1 MQAFFV
7 VVMVSVLVVSVAFFV
22 VMGLRQK
29 RRTEALSRRAH
40 EMGLRFSVTDPFDI
54 PRRYGD
60 FALVANGHGGRAE
73 NVAYGRVGAWPL
85 RGFDFRYEL
94 GHGTRR
100 VTKLYSV
107 VVVETE
113 LHLPTVLM
121 WNDADVEFAPITS
134 RHCDGRLDCW
144 TYAGEETFARV
155 LAGACGDLAGDA
167 ASIETRG
174 SVLMLCV
181 PVRAGAGHT
190 DGRLGKAVRMIEAL
204 QGPLDEDRGDG
215 EADADD
221 STQQNVDSSDT
232 S

>member
-7 VVMVSVLVVSVAFFV
+7 VVLVSVLAASVAFFA

-29 RRTEALSRRAH
+29 RRTEVLSRRAH

-54 PRRYGD
+54 PVRYGD
-60 FALVANGHGGRAE
+60 FALIASGHSGRAE
-73 NVAYGRVGAWPL
+73 NVTYGHVGTWPL

-113 LHLPTVLM
+113 LHLPGVLM

-134 RHCDGRLDCW
+134 CHCDGHLDCW
-144 TYAGEETFARV
+144 TYAGEEAFARV
-155 LAGACGDLAGDA
+155 LAAACGDLAGDGT
-167 ASIETRG
+167 SMETRG
-174 SVLMLCV
+174 SALMLCV
-181 PVRAGAGHT
+181 PVRGRVGGAH
-190 DGRLGKAVRMIEAL
+190 GRLGKALSMIEAL
-204 QGPLDEDRGDG
+204 RGPLDGSRRATGAPG
-215 EADADD
+215 DD
-221 STQQNVDSSDT
+221 STQQNVESPRAS
-232 S
+232 